1 MKRFIELDLIENPDL
16 AQTIIVTS
24 LGLSIHTKLTGLN
37 TLKIKETDRLIALK
51 NAISKFNADVII
63 DGQSIE
69 IKNFPKTLPEN
80 VEIDTY
86 KDHRM
91 ALAFSPLSVLVKLV
105 INDYDVV
112 SKSFP
117 EYWSILQK
125 LNFNLEFYN

>member
-1 MKRFIELDLIENPDL
+1 M
-16 AQTIIVTS
+16 
-24 LGLSIHTKLTGLN
+24 
-37 TLKIKETDRLIALK
+37 KIKETDRLVALK
-51 NAISKFNADVII
+51 NEISKFNIDVII
-63 DGQSIE
+63 DDQSIE

-125 LNFNLEFYN
+125 LNFNLEFDN

>member
-1 MKRFIELDLIENPDL
+1 MNI
-16 AQTIIVTS
+16 
-24 LGLSIHTKLTGLN
+24 
-37 TLKIKETDRLIALK
+37 
-51 NAISKFNADVII
+51 DVII
-63 DGQSIE
+63 DDQSIE

-80 VEIDTY
+80 VEIYTY